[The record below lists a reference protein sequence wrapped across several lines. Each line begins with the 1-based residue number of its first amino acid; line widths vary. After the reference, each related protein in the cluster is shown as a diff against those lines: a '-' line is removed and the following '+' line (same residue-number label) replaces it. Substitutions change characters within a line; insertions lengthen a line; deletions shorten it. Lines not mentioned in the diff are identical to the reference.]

1 MKYFTNTFNNCQ
13 NKTHDIQL

>member
-13 NKTHDIQL
+13 SKTHDIQL